1 MKAIESLIAQQMFK
15 GTRELGRIES
25 ICGWRPAAVVVMPS
39 IRHGARLGVKETS
52 GWVSEA
58 EYPD

>member
-1 MKAIESLIAQQMFK
+1 MKAIESLIAHQMFK
-15 GTRELGRIES
+15 RTRELGRIKG